1 MRHTTILSVRRA
13 GETAVGG
20 DGQVTQN
27 QSIMKHAAV
36 KVRRMYGNK
45 VLAGFS
51 GGVADALTLFERF
64 EHKLEQHSGNL
75 PRAAVELAK
84 EWRTDKALR
93 RLEALLAVAD
103 AKHSLIISGC
113 GDCIEPDD
121 GIIAIGSGGPYALA
135 AARALLKHSKLSA
148 EKIVKEALLITSAI
162 CIYTNDKITVE
173 KLNANP
179 GRNRQGT

>member
-1 MRHTTILSVRRA
+1 MRSTTILSVRRG
-13 GETAVGG
+13 GEIALGG
-20 DGQVTQN
+20 DGQITQD
-27 QSIMKHAAV
+27 QSILKQTAV
-36 KVRRMYGNK
+36 KVRRMYSGK

-51 GGVADALTLFERF
+51 GGAADALTLLERF
-64 EHKLEQHSGNL
+64 ESKLEQHSGNL

-103 AKHSLIISGC
+103 KKHSLLISGS

-135 AARALLKHSKLSA
+135 AARALLKYSKLGT
-148 EKIVKEALLITSAI
+148 EKIVKEALLITSTI
-162 CIYTNDKITVE
+162 CIYTNDNITVE
-173 KLNANP
+173 KL
-179 GRNRQGT
+179 